1 MIEAN
6 AHWLL
11 SNKTAK
17 LEPSE
22 LGDAEM
28 QKKTSISWGHFGG
41 DNLFVLLFLLVCSF
55 GLNMCFVRSALAKP
69 VQVYSKSLQGAS
81 LKVVQIDLSDP
92 ATHLEMVLANQA
104 PQANN
109 SEKSYGD
116 ESFGAMVRRS
126 KASAMI
132 NGTFFSKDAQKRVMG
147 NMVSGGRFLKYSPWE
162 NFGTTLGITA
172 SGKPEMKTLRA
183 GEDIHWKNYW
193 FSVTCGPR
201 LLKQGAVWINP
212 DLEGFKDPH
221 VLGAANRSALGFSQ
235 DGKTL
240 YLVIFYGGVT
250 LQKEAQVMKAL
261 GAYEAMNL
269 DGGASQGLAQ
279 GGSILLAPG
288 RYLTNAIAV
297 YDSRFPATAALQA
310 ARRDF
315 QGATPTVQNLLAFR
329 PSTPLRATPSP
340 TTRATASPVP
350 TARVTAKP
358 SPRPSL
364 QLSAL
369 PTAQQ
374 APQPA
379 ATSRLVSSKITPLT
393 APKYFFWYVYRKDY
407 AKAWELLSEKSKTVI
422 VREIALAVNEPV
434 HYSEQNIRRAMDNY
448 ETPFAE
454 TFWGAFRQN
463 LEIETWVKQN
473 FTLLETGS
481 TRALVRVE
489 PIGIDLQILFED
501 SLWRLGYAETF
512 FQDP

>member
-1 MIEAN
+1 
-6 AHWLL
+6 
-11 SNKTAK
+11 
-17 LEPSE
+17 
-22 LGDAEM
+22 M
-28 QKKTSISWGHFGG
+28 QKRHTVDWVNLLDGG
-41 DNLFVLLFLLVCSF
+41 LFLLLFGFISSF
-55 GLNMCFVRSALAKP
+55 FLSCCFPDSVIAKP
-69 VQVYSKSLQGAS
+69 VQVYSKSLQGTS
-81 LKVVQIDLSDP
+81 LKVIQIDLSDP
-92 ATHLEMVLANQA
+92 ATHLDMVLANQA

-126 KASAMI
+126 KAAAMI

-183 GEDIHWKNYW
+183 GEEIHWKNYW

-297 YDSRFPATAALQA
+297 YDSRFPATSALQA

-329 PSTPLRATPSP
+329 PSTPLMATPSP
-340 TTRATASPVP
+340 TPKATPSPLPTANSQVQP
-350 TARVTAKP
+350 TARMTAKP
-358 SPRPSL
+358 LPRPSL
-364 QLSAL
+364 QQSAL
-369 PTAQQ
+369 PTAQTT
-374 APQPA
+374 PQPS

-407 AKAWELLSEKSKTVI
+407 PKAWELLSEKSKTVI

-434 HYSEQNIRRAMDNY
+434 HYSEQSIRRAMDNY

-473 FTLLETGS
+473 FTLLESGS

-489 PIGIDLQILFED
+489 PIGIDLQILFENG
-501 SLWRLGYAETF
+501 LWRLGYAETF
-512 FQDP
+512 FQDN

>member
-1 MIEAN
+1 
-6 AHWLL
+6 
-11 SNKTAK
+11 
-17 LEPSE
+17 
-22 LGDAEM
+22 M
-28 QKKTSISWGHFGG
+28 QKKTVVLCV
-41 DNLFVLLFLLVCSF
+41 NLFGDRFFSLLLGMIF
-55 GLNMCFVRSALAKP
+55 GFSLGSCFPEAVFAKP

-81 LKVVQIDLSDP
+81 LRVVQIDLTDP
-92 ATHLEMVLANQA
+92 ATHLDMVLANKA

-126 KASAMI
+126 KAAAMI

-172 SGKPEMKTLRA
+172 SGRPEMKTLRA
-183 GEDIHWKNYW
+183 GEEIHWKNYW

-310 ARRDF
+310 SRRDF
-315 QGATPTVQNLLAFR
+315 QSTPLDAQNLLAFR
-329 PSTPLRATPSP
+329 PVPTPTARPTPTLRPSP
-340 TTRATASPVP
+340 TPTLRPSSGP
-350 TARVTAKP
+350 TARPTVKP
-358 SPRPSL
+358 TPRPTTRPT
-364 QLSAL
+364 AL
-369 PTAQQ
+369 PTARPTLRPSPS
-374 APQPA
+374 ATARPTPQPI
-379 ATSRLVSSKITPLT
+379 ATSTLVNHKITPLT

-407 AKAWELLSEKSKTVI
+407 PKAWELLSEKSKAVI
-422 VREIALAVNEPV
+422 VHEIASAVDDPE
-434 HYSEQNIRRAMDNY
+434 HFSEQRIRRAMDSY

-463 LEIETWVKQN
+463 LEIDTWVKQN
-473 FTLLETGS
+473 FTLLDSGTAQ
-481 TRALVRVE
+481 ALVRVE

-501 SLWRLGYAETF
+501 GLWRLGYAETF
-512 FQDP
+512 FQGN